1 MGFDRDRL
9 RRIFPN
15 LAKELDDDNNKVA
28 INSVRTDSATGE
40 KASSKRFIHYMPD
53 VIDFIR
59 RCDTIEQADEIVSYM
74 ERTGQIEKNC
84 AIKIKNQLKDEGVRS
99 FGQKKE
105 DDYYSKHVKQ

>member
-28 INSVRTDSATGE
+28 INSVRTDSAIGE
-40 KASSKRFIHYMPD
+40 KASSERFIHYVPD

-59 RCDTIEQADEIVSYM
+59 RCDTTEQADEIVSYM

-84 AIKIKNQLKDEGVRS
+84 AIKIKKQLKDEGVRS

-105 DDYYSKHVKQ
+105 DDYYSKNGKR